1 MIIKSVIKSKKLS
14 KYSFRKWYYVT
25 IKFYLT
31 DSIKI
36 KKSCLDSDYS
46 ITSINHKIL
55 KIQNENI
62 VILIKTIS
70 TSIRNFDQNKYDI
83 IKFIQIILNMSAKL
97 NEKSVLF
104 KLNCEAHI
112 IDNLSINMLISTDIL
127 DSHEIMID
135 IIKNQ
140 TIIKICQ
147 DIIINLLV
155 KFKVN
160 HQIQF
165 VYNKQQVVISFKSH
179 I

>member
-1 MIIKSVIKSKKLS
+1 M
-14 KYSFRKWYYVT
+14 F
-25 IKFYLT
+25 
-31 DSIKI
+31 
-36 KKSCLDSDYS
+36 
-46 ITSINHKIL
+46 
-55 KIQNENI
+55 
-62 VILIKTIS
+62 
-70 TSIRNFDQNKYDI
+70 
-83 IKFIQIILNMSAKL
+83 
-97 NEKSVLF
+97 
-104 KLNCEAHI
+104 
-112 IDNLSINMLISTDIL
+112 ISTDIL

-140 TIIKICQ
+140 TIINICQ